1 MLLRINRLIVSL
13 LALLAAFL
21 LSVACGVAGA
31 RASTLVIVGAG
42 DGHGVGMSQEGAL
55 GYAEHGWSYSA
66 ILAHYYTGTA
76 LGAAPAGAKVRVL
89 IGDRVHVLPLETY
102 VRGVISAEMPAS
114 WPAAALEAQAVAVR
128 TYALTAHAGGSKFD
142 VYSDT
147 RSQVYR
153 GPAAETASTN
163 AATIATAGQIVTY
176 DGAPAITYFF
186 ASSGGH
192 TEDVQNAFGGAAE
205 PWLVGV
211 TDPYETKASSWTL
224 SMSFASAAARLRGL
238 VKGTFRGIEVL
249 ERGASPRIISAAVLG
264 SAGDTQVSGSELAG
278 RLGLSSTWAYF
289 GVKHGSSVEAEPDHS
304 GVSPTAGGASGTA
317 GAGGAGGGAGASGAG
332 ASGAAGASPAGPAG
346 GAASPVPAGPE
357 GGVQGPAGSPGS
369 SPAGGVVAG

>member
-1 MLLRINRLIVSL
+1 MLARISALFASL
-13 LALLAAFL
+13 LGALL
-21 LSVACGVAGA
+21 LSVAGA

-42 DGHGVGMSQEGAL
+42 DGHGVGMSQDGAL
-55 GYAEHGWSYSA
+55 GYAEHGWSYSS

-89 IGDRVHVLPLETY
+89 IGNTVHTLPLETY

-128 TYALTAHAGGSKFD
+128 TYALTARAGGSKFD

-153 GPAAETASTN
+153 GPSAETASTN

-176 DGAPAITYFF
+176 AGAPAITYFF

-211 TDPYETKASSWTL
+211 PDPYETKASSWTL

-238 VKGTFRGIEVL
+238 VKGSLLGIEVL
-249 ERGASPRIISAAVLG
+249 ERGSSPRIISAAVLG
-264 SAGDTQVSGSELAG
+264 SAGDTRVSGPELEG
-278 RLGLSSTWAYF
+278 RLGLESTWAYF
-289 GVKHGSSVEAEPDHS
+289 SVKHGSAVKAEPDHS
-304 GVSPTAGGASGTA
+304 GVSPAAG
-317 GAGGAGGGAGASGAG
+317 
-332 ASGAAGASPAGPAG
+332 GAAGAGPAGPAG
-346 GAASPVPAGPE
+346 GAAPPVPATPE
-357 GGVQGPAGSPGS
+357 GGVQGPAGAPGS

>member
-1 MLLRINRLIVSL
+1 MLARISALFASL
-13 LALLAAFL
+13 LGALL
-21 LSVACGVAGA
+21 LSVAGA
-31 RASTLVIVGAG
+31 RASTLVISGAG
-42 DGHGVGMSQEGAL
+42 DGHGVGMSQDGAL
-55 GYAEHGWSYSA
+55 GYAEHGWSYSS

-89 IGDRVHVLPLETY
+89 IGNTVHTLPLETY

-153 GPAAETASTN
+153 GPSAETASTN
-163 AATIATAGQIVTY
+163 AATIATVGQIVTY
-176 DGAPAITYFF
+176 DGLPAITYFF

-211 TDPYETKASSWTL
+211 PDSYETKTSSWTL

-238 VKGTFRGIEVL
+238 VKGSFRGIEVL
-249 ERGASPRIISAAVLG
+249 ERGSSPRIISAAVLG
-264 SAGDTQVSGSELAG
+264 SAGDTRVSGSELAG
-278 RLGLSSTWAYF
+278 RLGLNSTWAYF
-289 GVKHGSSVEAEPDHS
+289 SVKHGSAVKAEPDHS
-304 GVSPTAGGASGTA
+304 GQSPAAGG
-317 GAGGAGGGAGASGAG
+317 
-332 ASGAAGASPAGPAG
+332 SGAAGAGPAGPAG
-346 GAASPVPAGPE
+346 GAAPPVPATPE
-357 GGVQGPAGSPGS
+357 GGVQGPAGAPGS
-369 SPAGGVVAG
+369 TPAGGVVAG

>member
-1 MLLRINRLIVSL
+1 M
-13 LALLAAFL
+13 
-21 LSVACGVAGA
+21 
-31 RASTLVIVGAG
+31 
-42 DGHGVGMSQEGAL
+42 
-55 GYAEHGWSYSA
+55 
-66 ILAHYYTGTA
+66 
-76 LGAAPAGAKVRVL
+76 
-89 IGDRVHVLPLETY
+89 
-102 VRGVISAEMPAS
+102 
-114 WPAAALEAQAVAVR
+114 AVR
-128 TYALTAHAGGSKFD
+128 TYALTAHAGGSRFD

-211 TDPYETKASSWTL
+211 SDPYETKASSWTL
-224 SMSFASAAARLRGL
+224 SMSFASAMARLRGL
-238 VKGTFRGIEVL
+238 VKGSFRGIEVL
-249 ERGASPRIISAAVLG
+249 ERGSSPRIISAAVLG
-264 SAGDTQVSGSELAG
+264 SAGDTRVSGSELEG
-278 RLGLSSTWAYF
+278 RLGLESTWAYF
-289 GVKHGSSVEAEPDHS
+289 SVKHGSAVKAEPDRS
-304 GVSPTAGGASGTA
+304 GQSPAAGGT
-317 GAGGAGGGAGASGAG
+317 
-332 ASGAAGASPAGPAG
+332 SGAAGAGTAGPAG
-346 GAASPVPAGPE
+346 GAASPVPTSPE

>member
-1 MLLRINRLIVSL
+1 MLARISALFASL
-13 LALLAAFL
+13 LGALL
-21 LSVACGVAGA
+21 LSVAGA

-42 DGHGVGMSQEGAL
+42 DGHGVGMSQDGAL
-55 GYAEHGWSYSA
+55 GYAEHGWSYSS

-76 LGAAPAGAKVRVL
+76 LGTAPAGAKVRVL
-89 IGDRVHVLPLETY
+89 IGNTVHVLPLETY

-128 TYALTAHAGGSKFD
+128 TYALTAHAGGSRFD

-192 TEDVQNAFGGAAE
+192 TENVQDAFGGAAE

-211 TDPYETKASSWTL
+211 PDAYETKASSWTL

-238 VKGTFRGIEVL
+238 VKGSLRGIEVL
-249 ERGASPRIISAAVLG
+249 ERGSSPRIISAAVLG
-264 SAGDTQVSGSELAG
+264 SAGDTRVSGPELEG
-278 RLGLSSTWAYF
+278 RLGLESTWAYF
-289 GVKHGSSVEAEPDHS
+289 SVKHGSAVKAEPDHS
-304 GVSPTAGGASGTA
+304 GVAPAAGG
-317 GAGGAGGGAGASGAG
+317 
-332 ASGAAGASPAGPAG
+332 SGAAGAGPAGPAG
-346 GAASPVPAGPE
+346 GAAPPVPTSPE

-369 SPAGGVVAG
+369 TPAGGVVAG

>member
-1 MLLRINRLIVSL
+1 MLTRISRLFA
-13 LALLAAFL
+13 ALLGALL
-21 LSVACGVAGA
+21 LSVAGA
-31 RASTLVIVGAG
+31 SASTLVIAGAG
-42 DGHGVGMSQEGAL
+42 DGHGVGMSQDGAL

-89 IGDRVHVLPLETY
+89 IGNTVHTLPLETY

-176 DGAPAITYFF
+176 AGQPAITYFF

-211 TDPYETKASSWTL
+211 PDPYETKASGWTL
-224 SMSFASAAARLRGL
+224 SMSFASASARLRGL
-238 VKGTFRGIEVL
+238 LKGSFRGIEVL
-249 ERGASPRIISAAVLG
+249 ERGTSPRIISAAVLG
-264 SAGDTQVSGSELAG
+264 SGGDTQVSGSELEA
-278 RLGLSSTWAYF
+278 RLGLDSTWAYF
-289 GVKHGSSVEAEPDHS
+289 SVKHGSAVKAEPDHS
-304 GVSPTAGGASGTA
+304 GVAPAG
-317 GAGGAGGGAGASGAG
+317 G
-332 ASGAAGASPAGPAG
+332 ASGAAGAGPTGPAG
-346 GAASPVPAGPE
+346 GAAPPVPATPE